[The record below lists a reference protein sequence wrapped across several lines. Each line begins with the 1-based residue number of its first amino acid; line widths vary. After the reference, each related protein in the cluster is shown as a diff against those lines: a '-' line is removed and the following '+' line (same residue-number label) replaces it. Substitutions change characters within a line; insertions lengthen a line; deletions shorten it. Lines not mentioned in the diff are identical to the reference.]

1 VGNVNDAANW
11 TQHRRSMLEVS
22 RNGAQA
28 GLHDLDFD
36 ADDRRGQGIAAIATD
51 R

>member
-1 VGNVNDAANW
+1 MNDAANW
-11 TQHRRSMLEVS
+11 ICPSTDRSMLEVS

-36 ADDRRGQGIAAIATD
+36 ADDRRGQGIAAIATA

>member
-1 VGNVNDAANW
+1 
-11 TQHRRSMLEVS
+11 MLEVS

-36 ADDRRGQGIAAIATD
+36 ADDNRGQGIAAIATD